1 MPTLVTMCDM
11 GKTRKL
17 ENIFENRDLQIK
29 LMRMPISSADIAN
42 VIVH

>member
-1 MPTLVTMCDM
+1 MSTLVTTCDI
-11 GKTRKL
+11 GKTPKL
-17 ENIFENRDLQIK
+17 EIIFENRDLQIK